1 MKEAGIHLPTQKST
15 ASEDKEEKP
24 EPKAKAKAKG
34 KSKANKDDTDNANK
48 DNEDAKVEPAA
59 EPAATTVEP
68 AAAARVETIDDQH
81 SQAYQLQLQGFKV
94 STHVTCKDSATVE
107 TWRNVA
113 CSVTC

>member
-48 DNEDAKVEPAA
+48 DNEDAKVEPA
-59 EPAATTVEP
+59 VEP